1 MLTSSCTQVTAV
13 QLAEKSIMSRDVMWA
28 SPVHRILDV
37 LLFSFRLALIDAIQI
52 KQMKGLLLIKQCIL

>member
-1 MLTSSCTQVTAV
+1 MTAV

-37 LLFSFRLALIDAIQI
+37 LLFSFRLALIDAVQI